1 MNQRIR
7 LAVAL
12 QVLIMIGVLV
22 PPLAVMYTGTTVYL
36 ETEGIDPRALLRG
49 DYAILGYR
57 VGRTVLS
64 PAEAE
69 AARTSGRLVFV
80 VVTTDRPA
88 RFVSAAFTRP
98 RLGPGEACLVGRSR
112 GDGSIDFPQIAQY
125 FVPEG
130 QGRAIEAQRGEGL
143 LARIS
148 VTDRCN
154 AVLTGLEVR

>member
-1 MNQRIR
+1 MSRGIR

-36 ETEGIDPRALLRG
+36 ETEGIDPRDIFRG

-57 VGRTVLS
+57 VGRNALTR
-64 PAEAE
+64 AEAE
-69 AARTSGRLVFV
+69 TARTSGRLIYVT
-80 VVTTDRPA
+80 VTTDRPA
-88 RFVSAAFTRP
+88 RFVSVGFARP
-98 RLGPGEACLVGRSR
+98 RLGPGQACLVGRSR
-112 GDGSIDFPQIAQY
+112 GDGSVDFPQIAQY

-130 QGRAIEAQRGEGL
+130 QGRAIEERRGEGL

-148 VTDRCN
+148 VSGRCN
-154 AVLTGLEVR
+154 AVLKGLETR